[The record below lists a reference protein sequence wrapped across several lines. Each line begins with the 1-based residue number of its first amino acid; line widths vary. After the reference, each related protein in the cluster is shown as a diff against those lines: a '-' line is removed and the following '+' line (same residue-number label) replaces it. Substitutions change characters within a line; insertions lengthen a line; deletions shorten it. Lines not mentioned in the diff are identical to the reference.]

1 MTRRIRLQYLKKVI
15 HQPISYF
22 DKNTPGSIAASL
34 STNTNIIEVGLAD
47 KVVTVGQ
54 GCGMIIGAFVIAF
67 TKSWKM
73 TLVVGTSIP
82 YILITTMILGSIDS
96 FFETKQREK
105 NSESSKISEEALSSI
120 STITALGAK
129 DKIVDNFRVP
139 LTAASR
145 LSVKLGPIQASIY
158 GNMFFSMFS
167 TYALALFY
175 GAKLYSEGQI
185 KNGGTVMM

>member
-1 MTRRIRLQYLKKVI
+1 MHYLKKVI

-34 STNTNIIEVGLAD
+34 STDTNIIEVGLAD
-47 KVVTVGQ
+47 KVCTVLQ
-54 GCGMIIGAFVIAF
+54 GAGMLVGAFAIAF

-82 YILITTMILGSIDS
+82 YVFIVTMILGSIDS

-105 NSESSKISEEALSSI
+105 NTEASIIAEEALSSV
-120 STITALGAK
+120 STIIALGAK
-129 DKIVDNFRVP
+129 EKIVDNFNIP

-145 LSVKLGPIQASIY
+145 LALKIGPVQASLY

-175 GAKLYSEGQI
+175 GTKLLSDGDI